1 MPTNL
6 ITAYNT
12 LEREDQKLVEQLI
25 YSLFEK
31 VKNKNTQSENIETE
45 ENLLSTLQSL
55 NGILKDCKYS
65 SIEEAKL
72 ERIAEKYGV

>member
-31 VKNKNTQSENIETE
+31 VKNKNAQIENIETE

-65 SIEEAKL
+65 TTEEAKQ
-72 ERIAEKYGV
+72 ERLAEKYGV